1 MLLIFFKIKSLQP
14 VVTLR
19 PLFVFGLIPF
29 DLSVA
34 IGEGSA
40 LRSGGCALEQQQRI
54 VGHSVKIEIGPSI
67 CRLAIDFLPITAVPE
82 GEQVF
87 VSGIEIITVASPEVD
102 DLGDVDGTAEV
113 ETYPDVV
120 YSPCAEK
127 SQRIV
132 VIDSRSEVHLVLGVY
147 FPSAADQICFEPPA
161 RTVVKDQLGHV
172 APSLVGGAQA
182 PIPIGPI
189 RLYGLVAGQRKAVA
203 RKLRDV
209 DRAMKIGG
217 VGGLDETSGDFFPV
231 LIYEF
236 INGVFACEPDRSVAR
251 RIETKR
257 IHPAPI
263 IEIKGATDRLKP
275 VSVVLHGH
283 ITDVPTQFF
292 EMRGRSA
299 AAFATGY
306 GDPFLIVEGR
316 NIDIVADVDIVEE
329 RDVEIVGA
337 HVFVADIP
345 KKDVLKRR
353 GNRLFAEKPFG
364 QFGIRA
370 VGHAVDLREGTV
382 EVGIRF
388 DVEGGELL
396 ATVAHVEYCQPV
408 VAVLAVGPLRCEV
421 DRYGDSFAS
430 HRQQGA
436 SARFHAGAEREGT
449 QCRRPEDRIGGELF
463 GVAEEIAAQRT
474 VGFQCRHAGVVTI
487 FLALLFIT
495 VDVASAQFFQSGSPI
510 GHRLLFDAFIGEDV
524 FAELVE
530 IEVCRPFAVLPE
542 IERLFDI
549 ANQVFGRHRPQVEI
563 QPKPRFVAIVKLRHA
578 ALEGLLVFKV
588 RNQRIDGV
596 VVAFDRS
603 IVGFVQRHVADQIHR
618 SPKFQTVGLVVF
630 VVFDHLFELLT
641 VFSGGGERSPEF
653 FLVAVAGGE

>member
-1 MLLIFFKIKSLQP
+1 M
-14 VVTLR
+14 
-19 PLFVFGLIPF
+19 
-29 DLSVA
+29 
-34 IGEGSA
+34 
-40 LRSGGCALEQQQRI
+40 
-54 VGHSVKIEIGPSI
+54 
-67 CRLAIDFLPITAVPE
+67 
-82 GEQVF
+82 
-87 VSGIEIITVASPEVD
+87 
-102 DLGDVDGTAEV
+102 
-113 ETYPDVV
+113 
-120 YSPCAEK
+120 
-127 SQRIV
+127 
-132 VIDSRSEVHLVLGVY
+132 
-147 FPSAADQICFEPPA
+147 
-161 RTVVKDQLGHV
+161 
-172 APSLVGGAQA
+172 
-182 PIPIGPI
+182 
-189 RLYGLVAGQRKAVA
+189 
-203 RKLRDV
+203 
-209 DRAMKIGG
+209 
-217 VGGLDETSGDFFPV
+217 
-231 LIYEF
+231 
-236 INGVFACEPDRSVAR
+236 
-251 RIETKR
+251 
-257 IHPAPI
+257 
-263 IEIKGATDRLKP
+263 
-275 VSVVLHGH
+275 
-283 ITDVPTQFF
+283 
-292 EMRGRSA
+292 
-299 AAFATGY
+299 
-306 GDPFLIVEGR
+306 
-316 NIDIVADVDIVEE
+316 
-329 RDVEIVGA
+329 
-337 HVFVADIP
+337 
-345 KKDVLKRR
+345 
-353 GNRLFAEKPFG
+353 
-364 QFGIRA
+364 
-370 VGHAVDLREGTV
+370 
-382 EVGIRF
+382 GIRF